1 MEKRRLRVTDG
12 GYAVPLGNNYFLMK
26 GKTHEQGGIGLS
38 DKIEV
43 ENNEIVKVNKDS
55 AKVYSAQPMIAGYS
69 PAELIL
75 RGASPRKV
83 FSIQQS
89 INGNNNDGYGKEG
102 TDFSILS
109 GIKRF
114 GNKLEELGTTIANNL
129 YDMYKQMRYGEND
142 KVRGIDGN
150 IYNNEEER
158 QQVVNDLNK
167 EQIETYNVKKGDS
180 LWKIA
185 NENGI
190 TVNELRR
197 LNPNIKKDI
206 IYPNQTIITNRT
218 NNKLQ
223 NIEDAREKEESLN
236 KTNLGAIQ
244 GAKHDSN
251 YAVIDKANKVLN
263 VYDKDN
269 NLIYSTNEISTGS
282 SGNDYLT
289 LTYHNLRK
297 PGNMST
303 PAGITKITSVGNYHG
318 SPSFQRSI
326 QTGDSWMAI
335 PSSMHYGNTSNK
347 YNSNGCVRL
356 SESAAKQLSNFIG
369 KDTMVYTLPTDDKS
383 RFTLKDGKLS
393 FVADNPY
400 GNNDKNN
407 PKKYWDDYATHRDTS
422 YNPLYIEN
430 KSKQTDSIAFE
441 NENKYINSITTNK
454 ERLQKELHM
463 DSDTYNRIAKL
474 AMGIAQQE
482 SEFGSGLKYALK
494 NVNNGALV
502 DTMKAIKMDNSANS
516 RGMTQIKISS
526 DNKELQ
532 ALYKKYGIDY
542 NTIVD
547 PEKAAI
553 ATMLRL
559 GYMYSTEVV
568 GRKFKTADGKGDV
581 TDEEALLYKW
591 QGKNRTLKTDATPDK
606 NIYIQRVKKFADNY
620 NYYTKQQYKYGG
632 IMKNK
637 NNDKE
642 FHLVKDTF
650 DAMFPSTGE
659 RKKFL
664 TGGQM
669 LGINAGLQ
677 AFNALAQGIAGS
689 VNASNIEKMYNSM
702 KRKST
707 YVPIARRHINT
718 NYDVSPMLDAN
729 RDAEFTLAK
738 NAMANTSSSKVARE
752 QLKQARLARLSGD
765 TTAYSTKINEENK
778 LKAAETELQKQ
789 YDIYDNQSLTKDIS
803 DSNDFEMQKQLGI
816 SNAKTSAANTWG
828 QSIGTMLSG
837 VGNTLLQY
845 TAGNY
850 DLLKSQNPAAVA
862 QGMENLYGHA
872 FKYDETAKSYVLK
885 DAYKNNPKY
894 QQIAATYN
902 NYMTYASNPANIPPV
917 VTPK

>member
-89 INGNNNDGYGKEG
+89 LNGNNNDGYGREG
-102 TDFSILS
+102 TDFNILKNIGKLVKKIFNKNNDAS
-109 GIKRF
+109 GIDVNSIVVDPEELKIKQAYAESGFRSNVKSGAGASGIFQIMPDVLKDYNTANNTSFTVDDLSNDSINTVVRDFKFNKTLNSEWVNKNNPSDAVRYAKALVGYNF
-114 GNKLEELGTTIANNL
+114 GNMNT
-129 YDMYKQMRYGEND
+129 
-142 KVRGIDGN
+142 
-150 IYNNEEER
+150 
-158 QQVVNDLNK
+158 
-167 EQIETYNVKKGDS
+167 
-180 LWKIA
+180 
-185 NENGI
+185 
-190 TVNELRR
+190 LRR
-197 LNPNIKKDI
+197 LERAKKDGVD
-206 IYPNQTIITNRT
+206 IYNTLDWLSTKYLP
-218 NNKLQ
+218 
-223 NIEDAREKEESLN
+223 EESVNYTKYLLGIGSDGMHRNDAAYATSKKLN
-236 KTNLGAIQ
+236 K
-244 GAKHDSN
+244 
-251 YAVIDKANKVLN
+251 DKV
-263 VYDKDN
+263 
-269 NLIYSTNEISTGS
+269 E
-282 SGNDYLT
+282 
-289 LTYHNLRK
+289 
-297 PGNMST
+297 
-303 PAGITKITSVGNYHG
+303 KI
-318 SPSFQRSI
+318 
-326 QTGDSWMAI
+326 
-335 PSSMHYGNTSNK
+335 K
-347 YNSNGCVRL
+347 
-356 SESAAKQLSNFIG
+356 
-369 KDTMVYTLPTDDKS
+369 
-383 RFTLKDGKLS
+383 
-393 FVADNPY
+393 
-400 GNNDKNN
+400 
-407 PKKYWDDYATHRDTS
+407 
-422 YNPLYIEN
+422 
-430 KSKQTDSIAFE
+430 
-441 NENKYINSITTNK
+441 
-454 ERLQKELHM
+454 
-463 DSDTYNRIAKL
+463 
-474 AMGIAQQE
+474 
-482 SEFGSGLKYALK
+482 
-494 NVNNGALV
+494 
-502 DTMKAIKMDNSANS
+502 
-516 RGMTQIKISS
+516 
-526 DNKELQ
+526 
-532 ALYKKYGIDY
+532 
-542 NTIVD
+542 
-547 PEKAAI
+547 
-553 ATMLRL
+553 
-559 GYMYSTEVV
+559 
-568 GRKFKTADGKGDV
+568 
-581 TDEEALLYKW
+581 
-591 QGKNRTLKTDATPDK
+591 
-606 NIYIQRVKKFADNY
+606 
-620 NYYTKQQYKYGG
+620 QYKYGG
-632 IMKNK
+632 IMKG
-637 NNDKE
+637 NNNKE

-689 VNASNIEKMYNSM
+689 VNASNIEKMYNNM

-828 QSIGTMLSG
+828 QSIGNMISG
-837 VGNTLLQY
+837 VGNSLLQY

-872 FKYDETAKSYVLK
+872 FKYDETNKSYVLK

-894 QQIAATYN
+894 QQIAIKYN
-902 NYMTYASNPANIPPV
+902 NYMKYVTNPANM
-917 VTPK
+917 TTNKTANS

>member
-89 INGNNNDGYGKEG
+89 LNGNNNDGYGKEG
-102 TDFSILS
+102 TDINLNILENIGRFVKHLFNKNNSDKEDTLQHIDISNITIDPEELKIKQAYAESGFKSDAKSSAGASGLFQIMPDVLKDYNTANNTNFTVDDLFNDSINTVVRDFKFNKTLNS
-109 GIKRF
+109 EWVNKNNPSDAVRYAKALVGYNF
-114 GNKLEELGTTIANNL
+114 GNRNT
-129 YDMYKQMRYGEND
+129 
-142 KVRGIDGN
+142 
-150 IYNNEEER
+150 
-158 QQVVNDLNK
+158 
-167 EQIETYNVKKGDS
+167 
-180 LWKIA
+180 
-185 NENGI
+185 
-190 TVNELRR
+190 LRR
-197 LNPNIKKDI
+197 LERAKKDGVD
-206 IYPNQTIITNRT
+206 IYNTLDWLSTKYLP
-218 NNKLQ
+218 
-223 NIEDAREKEESLN
+223 EESVNYTKYLLDIGNDGVHRNNAAYAASKKLN
-236 KTNLGAIQ
+236 K
-244 GAKHDSN
+244 
-251 YAVIDKANKVLN
+251 DKV
-263 VYDKDN
+263 
-269 NLIYSTNEISTGS
+269 E
-282 SGNDYLT
+282 
-289 LTYHNLRK
+289 
-297 PGNMST
+297 
-303 PAGITKITSVGNYHG
+303 KI
-318 SPSFQRSI
+318 
-326 QTGDSWMAI
+326 
-335 PSSMHYGNTSNK
+335 K
-347 YNSNGCVRL
+347 
-356 SESAAKQLSNFIG
+356 
-369 KDTMVYTLPTDDKS
+369 
-383 RFTLKDGKLS
+383 
-393 FVADNPY
+393 
-400 GNNDKNN
+400 
-407 PKKYWDDYATHRDTS
+407 
-422 YNPLYIEN
+422 
-430 KSKQTDSIAFE
+430 
-441 NENKYINSITTNK
+441 
-454 ERLQKELHM
+454 
-463 DSDTYNRIAKL
+463 
-474 AMGIAQQE
+474 
-482 SEFGSGLKYALK
+482 
-494 NVNNGALV
+494 
-502 DTMKAIKMDNSANS
+502 
-516 RGMTQIKISS
+516 
-526 DNKELQ
+526 
-532 ALYKKYGIDY
+532 
-542 NTIVD
+542 
-547 PEKAAI
+547 
-553 ATMLRL
+553 
-559 GYMYSTEVV
+559 
-568 GRKFKTADGKGDV
+568 
-581 TDEEALLYKW
+581 
-591 QGKNRTLKTDATPDK
+591 
-606 NIYIQRVKKFADNY
+606 
-620 NYYTKQQYKYGG
+620 QYKYGG
-632 IMKNK
+632 IMKG
-637 NNDKE
+637 NNNKE

-650 DAMFPSTGE
+650 NAMFPSTGE

-689 VNASNIEKMYNSM
+689 VNASNIEKMYNNM

-718 NYDVSPMLDAN
+718 NYDVSPILDAN

-738 NAMANTSSSKVARE
+738 NATANTSSSKVARE

-765 TTAYSTKINEENK
+765 NTAYSTKINEENK

-872 FKYDETAKSYVLK
+872 FKYDENSKSYVLK

-902 NYMTYASNPANIPPV
+902 SYMNP
-917 VTPK
+917 K